1 MYQLI
6 VGLEGGLGNRM
17 RVAAAT
23 ATLAP
28 LVKGEVAAFWTPQW
42 GMGCRFDELFQPC
55 RQGNMILRDATL
67 AERFFTARPRPRNL
81 YLSRYLHKVIFRES
95 IYSHQVTDL
104 CRQHFDFA
112 EWSNRGPVLLW
123 SWWDFLPWEPQLL
136 SRLFRP
142 LPALAQRI
150 DERTEPFS
158 PHTIG
163 VHIRRTDNQQS
174 IEESPIELFFDA
186 IDGELDKHSDTRVYV
201 ATDDEPT
208 KRILRQRYGNQRI
221 ITPDGQAVRDTARG
235 IQDALVE
242 MFALSRTHHIY
253 GSAGSSFSEMAARL
267 KGTPLTILQRNT
279 PSS

>member
-23 ATLAP
+23 ASLAP
-28 LVKGEVAAFWTPQW
+28 RVTGEVAALWTPQW
-42 GMGCRFDELFQPC
+42 GMGCRFDELFQPY
-55 RQGNMILRDATL
+55 RQGNMVLRDATL

-81 YLSRYLHKVIFRES
+81 YLSRYLHKAIFRDS

-112 EWSNRGPVLLW
+112 GWANRGPALLW

-174 IEESPIELFFDA
+174 IEESPTELFFDA

>member
-42 GMGCRFDELFQPC
+42 GMGCRFDELFQPYHEA
-55 RQGNMILRDATL
+55 NLVLRDATL

-112 EWSNRGPVLLW
+112 GWANRGPALLW

-174 IEESPIELFFDA
+174 IEESPTELFFDA